1 MAYPAYVREKAR
13 TLRVERQLSIDE
25 IAERLALPKTTVF
38 YWVRDLPLGRPR
50 RANPG
55 QRRGNRG
62 MRRKYRE
69 LREAAYAQGRAEFE
83 ELASIPTFTDFVCL
97 YIAEGYKRQRNNVEL
112 CNSDP
117 GVIALAVRWMRRF
130 ARNPVRVRVQ
140 YHADQDADELRR
152 FWGGVVGVTP
162 EEVGLQRKSNSS
174 ELRKRVWR
182 SPHGVLAVRTCDTLL
197 RARLQA
203 WMDCLQE
210 TWLHSADSGAW
221 RSLVSRSLWVAEI
234 LGSNPG
240 APIEQEGSA
249 LSAVREAPAPRP
261 APPAAPRA
269 SGSRSPRSRSRR
281 PPA

>member
-13 TLRVERQLSIDE
+13 TLRVERRLSIVE

-69 LREAAYAQGRAEFE
+69 LREAAYGQGRDEFSA
-83 ELASIPTFTDFVCL
+83 LAAIPTFRDFVCL

-117 GVIALAVRWMRRF
+117 SVICLAVRWIRCF

-140 YHADQDADELRR
+140 YHADQDVDELRR
-152 FWGGVVGVTP
+152 FWSGVVGVAP
-162 EEVGLQRKSNSS
+162 EEVGLQRKSNSN
-174 ELRKRVWR
+174 ELQKRTWR
-182 SPHGVLAVRTCDTLL
+182 SAHGVLTVRTCDTLL
-197 RARLQA
+197 RARLQG

-210 TWLHSADSGAW
+210 TWLHSPDSGA
-221 RSLVSRSLWVAEI
+221 
-234 LGSNPG
+234 
-240 APIEQEGSA
+240 
-249 LSAVREAPAPRP
+249 
-261 APPAAPRA
+261 
-269 SGSRSPRSRSRR
+269 
-281 PPA
+281 